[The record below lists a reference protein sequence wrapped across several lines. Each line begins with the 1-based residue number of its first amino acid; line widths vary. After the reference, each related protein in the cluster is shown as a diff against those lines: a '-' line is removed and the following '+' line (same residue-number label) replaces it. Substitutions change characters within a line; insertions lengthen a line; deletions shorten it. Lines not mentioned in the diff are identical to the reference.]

1 MTLHEAAKEG
11 DLDVVIYL
19 TEKDPAGVNNTDNYG
34 LTPLFL
40 AAMEGKYE
48 VLKYLVDERQAYASI
63 KVKGGLTPL
72 LIGAERGWL
81 DVVKY
86 LVEKNPAGV
95 NIKSIAGTPLHYAQ
109 KYCYVD
115 DCSSVIEYLKTFK
128 N

>member
-48 VLKYLVDERQAYASI
+48 VLKYFVDERQAYASI

-72 LIGAERGWL
+72 LIGAERGKFRGELSVWDDFKL
-81 DVVKY
+81 TNCFNEFERLLCNPVPTISH
-86 LVEKNPAGV
+86 LVHNCLQG
-95 NIKSIAGTPLHYAQ
+95 
-109 KYCYVD
+109 
-115 DCSSVIEYLKTFK
+115 F
-128 N
+128 